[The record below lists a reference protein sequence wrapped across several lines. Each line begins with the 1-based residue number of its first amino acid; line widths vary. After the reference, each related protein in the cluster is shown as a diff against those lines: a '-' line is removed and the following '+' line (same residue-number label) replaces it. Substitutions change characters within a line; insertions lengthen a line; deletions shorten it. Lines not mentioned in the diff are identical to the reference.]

1 MKSIHDLIV
10 DELFVNKSIEAFIYL
25 INIGREV
32 EINYN
37 DTFALISKDGS
48 AKQCSVW
55 IDENEQAFECIEK
68 LLENALI
75 QNQKLVDVWKQI
87 EFKTLF

>member
-10 DELFVNKSIEAFIYL
+10 DELFENKSIAAFIYL

-37 DTFALISKDGS
+37 DTSAFISKDGS

-55 IDENEQAFECIEK
+55 IDENEQPFECIEK

-75 QNQKLVDVWKQI
+75 KKQKLVDVWKQI